1 MYGEISGSGWGEQS
15 EFRSDKFYDDTLDSL
30 EKIARENHPILY
42 RIRSYEWSVE
52 EQLAADFL
60 ANNKSLESML
70 EKECEENG
78 EDSKRA
84 QELRAEMNR
93 MESANE
99 IKRLRDKYN
108 EASKAYFDIGFPKT
122 EEEKQLYSLNRQ
134 KRSSAERTLRSAIK
148 SAAARCEWHWC
159 ERGWYEDWDKDY
171 DFRDDFETF
180 LHEIVF
186 ARQNFRKDLFRNDE
200 TPELA
205 QKYLENPL
213 WHLPQITNFLLVD
226 LIDSDLIM
234 LEEDFY
240 FGLFAPNIANEIKS
254 LFSEYMPFIAP
265 IHNVSP
271 NLSPKA
277 KAKRRKRR
285 LKTFLIG
292 VGLTYIWRGSLEGER
307 ITDLLINQGV
317 PSWIFGVILPIIISY
332 LVFCPIGHIVWEY
345 INKRRIRYHSIYNQ
359 AHNLLNIRWDI
370 YSGTYDAK
378 TCIER
383 LKQLDN
389 QDLHISSLIY
399 PLLELQLKK

>member
-1 MYGEISGSGWGEQS
+1 MYGKISGSGWGEQS
-15 EFRSDKFYDDTLDSL
+15 EFRSHKFYDDTLDSL
-30 EKIARENHPILY
+30 EKIARENHPILC
-42 RIRSYEWSVE
+42 RIRRHEWDVE
-52 EQLAADFL
+52 GLAADFL

-84 QELRAEMNR
+84 QELRTKMNR
-93 MESANE
+93 LESANE
-99 IKRLRDKYN
+99 IKRLRDEYN
-108 EASKAYFDIGFPKT
+108 EASKAYSAVRYPKT
-122 EEEKQLYSLNRQ
+122 EEEEQLYCLNRQ
-134 KRSSAERTLRSAIK
+134 KHFSAVHALRSAIK
-148 SAAARCEWHWC
+148 SAVARHEW
-159 ERGWYEDWDKDY
+159 GWYEDWDKDY
-171 DFRDDFETF
+171 DFRDDFEAF
-180 LHEIVF
+180 LSDIVS

-200 TPELA
+200 TPELV

-234 LEEDFY
+234 LEGDFY
-240 FGLFAPNIANEIKS
+240 FGLFAPKITNEIES
-254 LFSEYMPFIAP
+254 LFSEYIPSAAP
-265 IHNVSP
+265 MHNVSP

-277 KAKRRKRR
+277 KAARRNRR

-292 VGLTYIWRGSLEGER
+292 SGLSYILIGSSLEGER
-307 ITDLLINQGV
+307 ITDLLINEGV
-317 PSWIFGVILPIIISY
+317 PSWIFESWMFAVILLIASSLVLRPI
-332 LVFCPIGHIVWEY
+332 LDIVWEY

-370 YSGTYDAK
+370 CSGTYDAK